1 MAGRRDADTIAPMTT
16 PRWDPIAEARQ
27 NWRDRGWTDAADGM
41 SVVTSVIRVQQ
52 IVLARIDA
60 VLKPYA
66 LSFARFELL
75 RVLGFARD
83 GGMSMSRLRSL
94 LQVHPA
100 SVTNLVDRLE
110 VDGLVTRSPN
120 PDDGRSFL
128 VELTAAGRE
137 LVENASVALNEQVFE
152 RLEFAEDELSA
163 LNGLLAGF
171 RRRHGDFEDPQRPPD
186 PL

>member
-1 MAGRRDADTIAPMTT
+1 MTSH
-16 PRWDPIAEARQ
+16 RWDPIAEARQ
-27 NWRDRGWTDAADGM
+27 NWRDRGWDDAADGM
-41 SVVTSVIRVQQ
+41 SAVTSVIRVQQ
-52 IVLARIDA
+52 IVLARIDG
-60 VLKPYA
+60 VLKPFA

-83 GGMSMSRLRSL
+83 QRMTMSRLRSL

-110 VDGLVTRSPN
+110 ADGLVRRTAN

-128 VELTAAGRE
+128 VELTEDGRD
-137 LVENASVALNEQVFE
+137 LVEDATAALNAQVFE
-152 RLEFAEDELSA
+152 QLEFEPDELTT
-163 LNGLLAGF
+163 LNAVLAGF
-171 RRRHGDFEDPQRPPD
+171 RRRHGDFDDPPRAPE